1 MPLFH
6 LIESAVQKFS
16 EAKTSAIT
24 LGCGA
29 GFTSFLLTK
38 VFQKVVGV
46 DYGGR
51 FIDAG
56 MKLQQG
62 ESLEYGT
69 PKKVARA
76 TDFEGVDP
84 GRVAFKQVIKV
95 PHKLHPLFEDLEISL
110 ELQPHTHTH
119 MHARM
124 HTTHTH
130 THACTHA
137 YHTHTHPPTD
147 SHLPTL
153 PPSYHTQLTWISNEI
168 EDFDLILFEFLDRLA
183 EPKGWLCKLW
193 ECLTPRGLAVFA
205 ASNKWDGKR
214 IGQYIGKW

>member
-1 MPLFH
+1 LH
-6 LIESAVQKFS
+6 LVENAVQKFS
-16 EAKTSAIT
+16 EAKNSAIT

-84 GRVAFKQVIKV
+84 GRVVFKQVIIV
-95 PHKLHPLFEDLEISL
+95 QHKLHPLFEDLEISL
-110 ELQPHTHTH
+110 VAATHTCA
-119 MHARM
+119 HACM

-130 THACTHA
+130 TSHAL
-137 YHTHTHPPTD
+137 THTPAD
-147 SHLPTL
+147 SHSFLPYTADV
-153 PPSYHTQLTWISNEI
+153 
-168 EDFDLILFEFLDRLA
+168 DF
-183 EPKGWLCKLW
+183 
-193 ECLTPRGLAVFA
+193 
-205 ASNKWDGKR
+205 
-214 IGQYIGKW
+214 